1 MVGIRGRTTMN
12 FEFEDYRKKGPPP
25 SYKEWTPD
33 NPIKYCMMQI
43 FLLFILPWML
53 GFALTTFGLLINTI
67 IIDYILYRHAV
78 TKER

>member
-1 MVGIRGRTTMN
+1 MN
-12 FEFEDYRKKGPPP
+12 YEFEDYRKKGPPP
-25 SYKEWTPD
+25 KWSEWTPGD
-33 NPIKYCMMQI
+33 PFRYCMIQI
-43 FLLFILPWML
+43 FLLFVLPWIL